1 MEYKIILESFEGP
14 FDLLFHLIEKAEVDI
29 YDIPIAKIADQYI
42 EYIEKMDELDL
53 DITSEFLVMASTL
66 VEIKSKML
74 LPKQEKEGIQ
84 LEFEETDPRE
94 ELVRRLMEYKK
105 YKEAAKYLKEKEEV
119 QKTIFYKPKEEI
131 DDFVED
137 GDASK
142 LLEGLQLCDLI
153 KALDSV
159 IKRVSKNNKKMN
171 IEEIRRDEITIEEG
185 MHEITLLVKEKKQ
198 VEFNDCFKDNTSR
211 ANIIVMFISILELMK
226 LKLIKIVQQE
236 NFGNI
241 FIMENTI

>member
-105 YKEAAKYLKEKEEV
+105 YKEAAKYLKEKEEI

-142 LLEGLQLCDLI
+142 LLEGLKLCDLI

-159 IKRVSKNNKKMN
+159 IKRVNKNNKKIN

-185 MHEITLLVKEKKQ
+185 MHEITLLLKEKKQ

>member
-137 GDASK
+137 GDTSK

-185 MHEITLLVKEKKQ
+185 MHEITLLLKEKKQ

-211 ANIIVMFISILELMK
+211 ANIIVLFISILELMK